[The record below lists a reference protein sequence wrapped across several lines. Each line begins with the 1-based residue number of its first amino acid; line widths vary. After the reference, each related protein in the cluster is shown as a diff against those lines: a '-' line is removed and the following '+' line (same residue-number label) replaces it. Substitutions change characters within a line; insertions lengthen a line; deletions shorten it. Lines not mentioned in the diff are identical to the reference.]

1 MTLLLIYLLVR
12 AEPLLTPY
20 IEWVHTLWFAQ
31 IFCKFASLISTYN
44 KSEHKEL
51 TKQPLSKGIPAIK
64 FVHQEARTPI
74 ISENTNIWLWPFVLR
89 GGAVNPLYIL
99 QWVFLPSAC
108 VDTCEAH
115 SLLRAVSQL
124 FIPASVHLHTDKPA
138 GDLLWTNLLVIQ
150 EHPYSDQW
158 ELTWC
163 QPGARYDITTFDQS
177 EC

>member
-20 IEWVHTLWFAQ
+20 IGWVHTLCFAQ

-138 GDLLWTNLLVIQ
+138 GDLSQGKAN
-150 EHPYSDQW
+150 
-158 ELTWC
+158 
-163 QPGARYDITTFDQS
+163 TFVFVLD
-177 EC
+177 